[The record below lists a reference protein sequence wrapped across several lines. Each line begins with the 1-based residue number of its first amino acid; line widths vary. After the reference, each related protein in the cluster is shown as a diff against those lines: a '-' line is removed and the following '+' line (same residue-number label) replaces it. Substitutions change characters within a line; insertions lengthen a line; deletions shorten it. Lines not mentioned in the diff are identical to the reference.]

1 LDTDSRKTALEGTE
15 ATECFNTEGA
25 ENTEEPSESLCS
37 IRMGPAFGRVA
48 RLTRPSVNSVASVF
62 QRLVS
67 SAISVRYMIGSQE
80 EFIVLHRLF
89 VAAGLALSVAAAGC
103 QASTAAPTAQ
113 DAKQFLDEVNAT
125 FNRLWLDASRAGWVA
140 QNFITTDTEAM
151 DARATQAASDAS
163 SRFAKQAVRFD
174 NVEVPAD
181 QRRQLNLLKVSLVLA
196 TPSDP
201 KESEELTNLVS
212 SMRSAYGK
220 GKWCPDAAK
229 PESCMNIDDIT
240 KLLATSRNEK
250 EIRAAWEGWHTISPP
265 IKKDY
270 QRFAELSN
278 KGAKEL
284 GFADTGA
291 MWRAKYDMAP
301 DAFTKELDRLWEQ
314 VRPLYVQ
321 LHAYVRMKLRQKYGD
336 VVPAKGP
343 LPAHL
348 LGNIWAQ
355 DWSNVE
361 DLVAPAN
368 ADAGYSLTEI
378 LKRRKMSAIDMV
390 KAGER
395 FYSSIGLAPMP
406 GTFWERSLFVRP
418 KDREVVCHASAWD
431 IDSVDD
437 LRIKMCIDQ
446 TAEDFST
453 IHHELGHNYYQR
465 AYNTLPMI
473 FRDSANDGFHEA
485 IGDTIALSVTPE
497 YLVKIGLLDK
507 APDASRDMGLLLSRA
522 LEKVSFLPFG
532 LLIDQWRWKV
542 FSGEITPAQYNQAWW
557 DLRLKY
563 QGVAPPSARG
573 DEFFDPGA
581 KYHVP
586 DNTPY
591 TRYFLAHIL
600 QFQFHRALSKTAGC
614 TTPLH
619 RCSIYESKQAGQRL
633 NTMLSMG
640 LSKPWPDALAALTDS
655 NEMDASAILDYFA
668 PLQAW
673 LQEQTKGQP
682 VGW

>member
-1 LDTDSRKTALEGTE
+1 MSHRLL
-15 ATECFNTEGA
+15 
-25 ENTEEPSESLCS
+25 
-37 IRMGPAFGRVA
+37 VA
-48 RLTRPSVNSVASVF
+48 VGL
-62 QRLVS
+62 
-67 SAISVRYMIGSQE
+67 AISI
-80 EFIVLHRLF
+80 
-89 VAAGLALSVAAAGC
+89 AALAAGC
-103 QASTAAPTAQ
+103 QASTAAPTAA
-113 DAKQFLDEVNAT
+113 DAKQFLDEVDAT
-125 FNRLWLDASRAGWVA
+125 FTRLSLEANRAGWVG
-140 QNFITTDTEAM
+140 QNFITVDTEAM
-151 DARATQAASDAS
+151 DARATQAIADAA

-174 NVEVPAD
+174 PVEVPAD
-181 QRRQLNLLKVSLVLA
+181 QRRQLNLLKVSLVIA

-201 KESEELTNLVS
+201 KESEELTTLVS
-212 SMRSAYGK
+212 SMRGVYGK

-229 PESCMNIDDIT
+229 PEACLNIDDIT
-240 KLLATSRNEK
+240 KLMATSRNEK
-250 EIRAAWEGWHTISPP
+250 EIRQAWEGWHTISLP

-270 QRFAELSN
+270 QRFTELSN

-291 MWRAKYDMAP
+291 MWRAKYDMPP

-336 VVPAKGP
+336 VVPEKGP

-355 DWSNVE
+355 DWSNIE

-368 ADAGYSLTEI
+368 ADAGYSLTDI
-378 LKRRKMSAIDMV
+378 LKRRKMSALDMV

-395 FYSSIGLAPMP
+395 FYTSVGFQPLPQ
-406 GTFWERSLFVRP
+406 TFWERSLFVRP
-418 KDREVVCHASAWD
+418 QDREVVCHASAWD
-431 IDSVDD
+431 IDNQNDI
-437 LRIKMCIDQ
+437 RIKMCIDQ

-453 IHHELGHNYYQR
+453 IHHELGHNFYQR
-465 AYNTLPMI
+465 AYQKLPMI

-507 APDASRDMGLLLSRA
+507 APDASRDIGLLLSRA

-542 FSGEITPAQYNQAWW
+542 FSGEVTPAQFNQAWW

-573 DEFFDPGA
+573 EEFFDPGA

-600 QFQFHRALSKTAGC
+600 QFQFHRALAKTAGC

-619 RCSIYESKQAGQRL
+619 RCSIYESAQAGQRL
-633 NTMLSMG
+633 NAMLSMG
-640 LSKPWPDALAALTDS
+640 LSKPWPEALAAVTDS
-655 NEMDASAILDYFA
+655 DEMDASAILDYFA

-682 VGW
+682 IGW

>member
-1 LDTDSRKTALEGTE
+1 VTHRLL
-15 ATECFNTEGA
+15 
-25 ENTEEPSESLCS
+25 
-37 IRMGPAFGRVA
+37 VA
-48 RLTRPSVNSVASVF
+48 VGF
-62 QRLVS
+62 
-67 SAISVRYMIGSQE
+67 AISI
-80 EFIVLHRLF
+80 
-89 VAAGLALSVAAAGC
+89 AALAGC
-103 QASTAAPTAQ
+103 QASTAAPTAA
-113 DAKQFLDEVNAT
+113 DAKQFLDEVEGT
-125 FNRLWLDASRAGWVA
+125 FSRLSLEANRAGWVA
-140 QNFITTDTEAM
+140 QNFITVDTEAM
-151 DARATQAASDAS
+151 DARATQAISDAA

-174 NVEVPAD
+174 SIEVPAD

-201 KESEELTNLVS
+201 KESEELTGLVS
-212 SMRSAYGK
+212 SMRGVYGR
-220 GKWCPDAAK
+220 GKWCPDPAK
-229 PESCMNIDDIT
+229 QDACMNIDDIT
-240 KLLATSRNEK
+240 KLLAKSRNEK
-250 EIRAAWEGWHTISPP
+250 EVRAAWEGWHAISPP

-291 MWRAKYDMAP
+291 MWRAKYDMTP
-301 DAFTKELDRLWEQ
+301 DAFTRELDRLWGQ
-314 VRPLYVQ
+314 VQPLYLQ

-355 DWSNVE
+355 DWSNIE

-368 ADAGYSLTEI
+368 ADSGYSLGDI
-378 LKRRKMSAIDMV
+378 LKSRKMSAIDMV

-395 FYSSIGLAPMP
+395 FYTSVGFDALPP
-406 GTFWERSLFVRP
+406 TFWERSLFVRP

-431 IDSVDD
+431 IDNLSDV
-437 LRIKMCIDQ
+437 RIKMCIDQ

-453 IHHELGHNYYQR
+453 IHHELGHNFYQR
-465 AYNTLPMI
+465 AYQKQPMI

-507 APDASRDMGLLLSRA
+507 APDASRDIGLLLSRA
-522 LEKVSFLPFG
+522 LDKVAFLPFG

-542 FSGEITPAQYNQAWW
+542 FSGEITPDQYNKAWW

-563 QGVAPPSARG
+563 QGIAPPSPRG

-591 TRYFLAHIL
+591 TRYFLADIL

-633 NTMLSMG
+633 NDMLTMG
-640 LSKPWPDALAALTDS
+640 LSKPWQEALAAMTDS

-668 PLQAW
+668 PLQKW
-673 LQEQTKGQP
+673 LQEQNKGQP
-682 VGW
+682 IGW